1 MATYWP
7 AELAVR
13 ALLDEGVDTMFGLM
27 GGHIQ
32 PIQDHAYRA
41 GIRVVQVRHEQAAA
55 YAADGYARVTGR
67 PGVCFG
73 TAGPGMLNMVAG
85 IHMAHVS
92 RTPMVCLFGGHK
104 ERESHRGSMQEAY
117 AAEVCR
123 SLTKW
128 TVRVTEPELI
138 PHFIRKAFRAA
149 MTPPYGPV
157 GIELPID
164 RYNFDR
170 MRQEDVVAYR
180 PGEWRSSG
188 AAARAFT
195 DPREARCVAEA
206 LAGAQR
212 PLILAGEGIHWSG
225 AQAAL
230 QALVEHTGTP
240 ANVRRL
246 GRGALAETH
255 PLAVS
260 GGARKTLLEEADL
273 VLVVGLQLGYLE
285 GFGEWTTP
293 ARFVQIQTCADD
305 VLPTLPTAHEI
316 VGDPLAVLTQILEAA
331 RELPLDAGRAA
342 WGARA
347 RALQARLDGQQAAEA
362 EQVRSDAPIHPKWLS
377 KVVADTVTPA
387 TTVVFDSFTAS
398 TFLGEK
404 FRAQRSGQVLDAGL
418 SAAFGHGVGM
428 AIGAQMGRPGTP
440 VLAMMGDGG
449 MGLGGG
455 DVETAVRYGQPVVFL
470 VYNDDTFCAGVED
483 YCYGENFRA
492 LGPNARTGFLLTP
505 GVRYDL
511 MYATLGCHAEHVAD
525 PADIAPALERAFASG
540 RTAVINLVGTRRVRH
555 PLYDSVS
562 AREMFWHLPA
572 DEVEAP
578 ARKRH
583 HETLY
588 PRFHGGRTLADD

>member
-1 MATYWP
+1 MAKYWP

-55 YAADGYARVTGR
+55 HAADGYARVTRR

-73 TAGPGMLNMVAG
+73 TAGPGMLNMVTG

-104 ERESHRGSMQEAY
+104 EAESHRATMQEAY

-128 TVRVTEPELI
+128 TVRVTEPGLI
-138 PHFIRKAFRAA
+138 SHFIRKAFRDA

-164 RYNFDR
+164 CYNADR
-170 MRQEDVVAYR
+170 IDEREQLAYR
-180 PGEWRSSG
+180 PGAWR
-188 AAARAFT
+188 AEPAARMFT
-195 DPREARCVAEA
+195 DPAIARKAAQA
-206 LAGAQR
+206 LMQAKR
-212 PLILAGEGIHWSG
+212 PLIFAGEGVHWSG
-225 AQAAL
+225 AD
-230 QALVEHTGTP
+230 LVLRGLIERTGVP
-240 ANVRRL
+240 FNIRRL
-246 GRGALAETH
+246 GRGAVPEDH

-260 GGARKTLLEEADL
+260 AGARKALVDEADL
-273 VLVVGLQLGYLE
+273 IVVIGLQMGYLE
-285 GFGEWTTP
+285 GFGEWKTP
-293 ARFVQIQTCADD
+293 ARFIQIQSCAQD
-305 VLPTLPTAHEI
+305 VLPTLPTDLEI
-316 VGDPLAVLTQILEAA
+316 VADPCAAIGQVLEACEGLV
-331 RELPLDAGRAA
+331 RDAGREA

-347 RALQARLDGQQAAEA
+347 ASLQREADAKLAAEA
-362 EQVRSDAPIHPKWLS
+362 DAASNDAPIHPKWLS
-377 KVVADTVTPA
+377 KVVSDFVTPEMS
-387 TTVVFDSFTAS
+387 VVFDSFTSS
-398 TFLGEK
+398 TFLGEQL
-404 FRAQRSGQVLDAGL
+404 RARRSGQVLDAGL
-418 SAAFGHGVGM
+418 NAAFGHGVGM
-428 AIGAQMGRPGTP
+428 SIGAQMGRPGKP

-455 DVETAVRYGQPVVFL
+455 DIETAVRYGQPVVHL
-470 VYNDDTFCAGVED
+470 VYNDSTFCAGIED
-483 YCYGENFRA
+483 YCYGKDFRA
-492 LGPNARTGFLLTP
+492 LGPGAHKGFLLTP
-505 GVRYDL
+505 DVRYDL
-511 MYATLGCHAEHVAD
+511 MYATLGCHAEHVER
-525 PADIAPALERAFASG
+525 PEQIRPALERAFDSG
-540 RTAVINLVGTRRVRH
+540 RTAVINLIGTRSVRH
-555 PLYDSVS
+555 PLYDSPN

-583 HETLY
+583 HEGFY
-588 PRFHGGRTLADD
+588 PKYHGGRTLADD